1 MYFKLGSKDIK
12 HSTGFIIL
20 IRILNDLDNELEAIK
35 VKLLSGDSVI
45 LLCFKHIF
53 QNPQTFFRISI
64 VDTILSPQHIACG
77 NKTTM

>member
-45 LLCFKHIF
+45 FCVLNIFFKIHEH
-53 QNPQTFFRISI
+53 FFEY
-64 VDTILSPQHIACG
+64 Q
-77 NKTTM
+77 